1 MWQESTVSS
10 LEGQEAA
17 VIEWSCDAF
26 RDEAVLGDTKMQGMA
41 SKRLLWSIGK
51 FCDGEGI
58 Q

>member
-1 MWQESTVSS
+1 MSS